1 MTAAQADFEIKY
13 KIWAIP
19 QSLHAQQF
27 YNEEVLLV
35 IWSGEVKM
43 NISQPIASH
52 IGSVE
57 FGCLSSEEI
66 KAFSVKKIVNST
78 TFDTLL
84 HPVPGGL
91 YDAALGAWGDH
102 PCATCSLNTYSC
114 PGHVGHIELPVPVYH
129 VTFLDQLLILLK
141 GKCDFC
147 GHLKLNPVE
156 ITRYACKLRL
166 IHHGM
171 LKESQQ
177 LEDVLSAA
185 SSKSRSRPNGTAVE
199 EDAEEES
206 DTDDF
211 KEKMKLFTKRAIRA
225 NRMKNQK
232 SIVLEK
238 TEAVSEERRTI
249 VKDFLA
255 AIRMTKYC
263 GQCRGISR
271 PYRKDRYSKIFR
283 KPLNSKDKAKNTQ
296 MGLKAS
302 NPLVK
307 AMERQKAERKQR
319 REDREIDE
327 GIVADIDEVSS
338 EESDLSD
345 SADGDNKVIADSVSE
360 IPSAKT
366 GVKTKSRKQNESD
379 EYVNASEVLESISEL
394 MEKEK
399 EIFDLVY
406 SPGHIPVEKS
416 PKAEMFFIKNLLVP
430 PNRYRPEARTG
441 AGEIAEAQQNGLYK
455 TILQAC
461 DQLNQI
467 RQDMEGSAS
476 ITSNRHRD
484 FGDLQNV
491 WVRLQDTVNSLVD
504 RDKNP
509 IQGAAGRAVEDGIK
523 QILEKKE
530 GLFRKNMMGKRVNF
544 AARSVISPDPNIETN
559 EIGVPPVFA
568 KKLTFPEPVT
578 NHNFYEL
585 KQAVIN
591 GVEKWPGAA
600 AVENENGQVINLRTK
615 NREERQA
622 LANQLLAPSSTNVN
636 GSRNKKV
643 HRHLSNGDIVLMNRQ
658 PTLHKPSM
666 MAHRTKV
673 LPGEKTIRMH
683 YANCNTYNADFD
695 GDEMNMHFP
704 QNEIARSEALCIADT
719 DHQYLVA
726 TSGKPLRGLIQDHI
740 SMGVWLTNRDTMFS
754 RGEYFQLLYSCLRP
768 ENNHTTTDRIVTV
781 TPAILKPRAMWSGKQ
796 IVTTVLK
803 NITPETHPG
812 LTLLGKSQT
821 SGDRW
826 GVGSEEDIVRFRD
839 GDLLT
844 GILDKA
850 QLGPSGGGFIH
861 SVYEAYGHV
870 VAGQLLSILGRL
882 LTRLL
887 NMRAFT
893 CGMDDLDLTTEGE
906 ATRQDK
912 LRQADAIGSEVAAK
926 YVTLDQSGYSEKELH
941 SRLED
946 VLRDEDKQSGLDS
959 VFNARTATLSSEVT
973 NACLP
978 AGLRKPFPKNQMQ
991 TMTTSGAKGSPVNA
1005 NLISCN
1011 LGQQV
1016 LEGRRVPVM
1025 ASGKTLPSF
1034 KAFDTRIR
1042 AGGYITDRFLTG
1054 VKPQEYF
1061 FHAMAGREGLIDTA
1075 VKTSRSGYLQRCLI
1089 KGMEGL
1095 KAQYDS
1101 SVRDADG
1108 SMVQFLYG
1116 EDGLD
1121 VTKQKHLTDFKF
1133 LAENYLSV
1141 AAQLNLRTEFD
1152 KLQDVGASD
1161 WNKAAMKSV
1170 KRTGDLGA
1178 KDPALA
1184 LYNPGA
1190 VYGSTSEAFASK
1202 SRTYCD
1208 ENPHSLIKGKKDKK
1222 NGSSGTIRRRTF
1234 QTLLDVKYMKS
1245 VVDPGEAVG
1254 IVAGQSVGEPSTQMT
1269 LNTFH
1274 LAGHSARNVTLGIP
1288 RLREIIMTASRSIS
1302 TPAMTL
1308 HLIKEL
1314 DETTGEQFA
1323 KTITKLTL
1331 SEVIDSVTVTEQI
1344 GKGIGYERAKIYDIR
1359 LDLFPSYEYMEAYGI
1374 EIHDVLRAI
1383 EFQLVPKL
1391 TKALKKELIQKG
1403 DQKLLKSD
1411 AALPQVGQSSGI
1423 IKDGPSRPEA
1433 EHEGGDDD
1441 EDSDG
1446 DDDAT
1451 NNKQKQ
1457 NRSEA
1462 VSYAAPDEGEETIAK
1477 AAQRQSTPEM
1487 EMEDEGIGHSPS
1499 ENSQNANGEESRAE
1513 SDGESKLDT
1522 EEVKDKDTEDRV
1534 QNRHPEITS
1543 FTFDHRKGSWCE
1555 FRLEYDVNIAK
1566 ILILPFL
1573 ESGLHNSVI
1582 QAIPGIKFAS
1592 FSHEPVP
1599 KSNTVENLIITQGVN
1614 LRAMHNYQ
1622 SIINPHKIFSN
1633 DIAAMLEIYGV
1644 EAARNTIIR
1653 EMDGVFKIHSI
1664 SVDMRHLNLIA
1675 DFMTRGGGF
1684 SPFSRIGMR
1693 GAVSPFMKMSYETTL
1708 QFVASAVLEG
1718 DWDTL
1723 EGPSARIV
1731 AGRVSKVG
1739 TGCFD
1744 VLMPMVEERKQ
1755 GGESTMDVD

>member
-1 MTAAQADFEIKY
+1 
-13 KIWAIP
+13 
-19 QSLHAQQF
+19 
-27 YNEEVLLV
+27 
-35 IWSGEVKM
+35 M

-57 FGCLSSEEI
+57 FGCLSADEI
-66 KAFSVKKIVNST
+66 RAFSVKKIVNPT

-91 YDAALGAWGDH
+91 YDAALGAWGDN
-102 PCATCSLNTYSC
+102 PCGTCSLNAYSC
-114 PGHVGHIELPVPVYH
+114 PGHAGHIDLPVPVYH
-129 VTFLDQLLILLK
+129 VTFLDQLLILLR

-156 ITRYACKLRL
+156 ISRFACKLQL

-177 LEDVLSAA
+177 LDDLLSAA
-185 SSKSRSRPNGTAVE
+185 SLPSSSMTNGVVADEDE
-199 EDAEEES
+199 EDES
-206 DTDDF
+206 DADDL
-211 KEKMKLFTKRAIRA
+211 KEKLKAFTKRVIRA
-225 NRMKNQK
+225 NKMKSQK
-232 SIVLEK
+232 SSAFDK
-238 TEAVSEERRTI
+238 TEAIAEARRNVI
-249 VKDFLA
+249 RNFLI
-255 AIRMTKYC
+255 AIRKPKSC
-263 GQCRGISR
+263 GQCKGVSR
-271 PYRKDRYSKIFR
+271 DYRKDRYSKLFR
-283 KPLNSKDKAKNTQ
+283 KPLNPRLRAKNTQ
-296 MGLKAS
+296 LSLKAA

-307 AMERQKAERKQR
+307 AMERQRAERKQK

-327 GIVADIDEVSS
+327 GIVADIDDVSS
-338 EESDLSD
+338 ESSDVEDNSD
-345 SADGDNKVIADSVSE
+345 TDPNDIANTVSE
-360 IPSAKT
+360 IASAK
-366 GVKTKSRKQNESD
+366 KSKKSNAKQQNAQD
-379 EYVNASEVLESISEL
+379 EYVNASEVFASISEL

-399 EIFDLVY
+399 DVFDLVY
-406 SPGHIPVEKS
+406 SPGDDRITRS
-416 PKAEMFFIKNLLVP
+416 SKAEMFFIKTLLVP
-430 PNRYRPEARTG
+430 PNKYRPEAKTG
-441 AGEIAEAQQNGLYK
+441 EGEIAEAQQNSLYK
-455 TILQAC
+455 AILQAC
-461 DQLNQI
+461 AQLNQI
-467 RQDMEGSAS
+467 RQDME
-476 ITSNRHRD
+476 TSPSVTPYRKKD
-484 FGDLQNV
+484 FGDLQNA
-491 WVRLQDTVNSLVD
+491 WVQLQESVNSLID

-509 IQGAAGRAVEDGIK
+509 IQGLAGRASEEGIK

-530 GLFRKNMMGKRVNF
+530 GIFRKNMMGKRVNF

-568 KKLTFPEPVT
+568 RKLTFPEPVT

-600 AVENENGQVINLRTK
+600 AVENENGQIINLRTK

-636 GSRNKKV
+636 GARNKKV
-643 HRHLSNGDIVLMNRQ
+643 HRHLNNGDLVLMNRQ

-740 SMGVWLTNRDTMFS
+740 SMGVWLTNRDTMFT
-754 RGEYFQLLYSCLRP
+754 RAEYYQLLYSCLRP
-768 ENNHTTTDRIVTV
+768 ENNHTMTGRILTV
-781 TPAILKPRAMWSGKQ
+781 IPAIVKPRAMWSGKQ
-796 IVTTVLK
+796 IVTTILK

-812 LTLLGKSQT
+812 LNLLGKSQT
-821 SGDRW
+821 PGDRW
-826 GVGSEEDIVRFRD
+826 GVGSEEGIVRFQD
-839 GDLLT
+839 GSLLT

-850 QLGPSGGGFIH
+850 HLGPSGGGFVH

-870 VAGQLLSILGRL
+870 VAGQLLSIFGRL

-893 CGMDDLDLTTEGE
+893 CGMDDLDLTTKGE
-906 ATRQDK
+906 ATRREK
-912 LRQADAIGSEVAAK
+912 LQQANSIGSEVAAK
-926 YVTLDQSGYSEKELH
+926 YVTLDQSGYSERELH
-941 SRLED
+941 NRLQD
-946 VLRDEDKQSGLDS
+946 VLRDEEKQKGLDS

-973 NACLP
+973 NDCLP
-978 AGLRKPFPKNQMQ
+978 DGLRKPFPKNQMQ
-991 TMTTSGAKGSPVNA
+991 TMTTSGAKGSSVNA

-1025 ASGKTLPSF
+1025 VSGKTLPSF
-1034 KAFDTRIR
+1034 KAFDTKVR

-1095 KAQYDS
+1095 KTQYDS
-1101 SVRDADG
+1101 SIRDADG

-1141 AAQLNLRTEFD
+1141 AAQLNLRAEFD
-1152 KLQDVGASD
+1152 KLQDNGASD

-1170 KRTGDLGA
+1170 KKPGETGPL
-1178 KDPALA
+1178 DPALA
-1184 LYNPGA
+1184 IYNPGA

-1202 SRTYCD
+1202 SRSYCA
-1208 ENPHSLIKGKKDKK
+1208 ENPHGLIKDKKDKK
-1222 NGSSGTIRRRTF
+1222 GGSTGTIKKRTF

-1254 IVAGQSVGEPSTQMT
+1254 IIAGQSIGEPSTQMT

-1274 LAGHSARNVTLGIP
+1274 LAGHSAKNVTLGIP
-1288 RLREIIMTASRSIS
+1288 RLREIVMTASRSIS

-1308 HLIKEL
+1308 HLIEEL

-1323 KTITKLTL
+1323 KTISKLTL
-1331 SEVIDSVTVTEQI
+1331 SEVIEDATVTEQI
-1344 GKGIGYERAKIYDIR
+1344 GKGIGYERAKIYDVR
-1359 LDLFPSYEYMEAYGI
+1359 LDLFPSQEYFETYGI
-1374 EIHDVLRAI
+1374 EIHDVLKAV
-1383 EFQLVPKL
+1383 EYQLIPKL
-1391 TKALKKELIQKG
+1391 TKALKKELVQKG
-1403 DQKLLKSD
+1403 DRKLLKPD
-1411 AALPQVGQSSGI
+1411 AAQPEVGKSSGTI
-1423 IKDGPSRPEA
+1423 EEGPSRPEA
-1433 EHEGGDDD
+1433 EREGGDDD
-1441 EDSDG
+1441 EDDDG

-1457 NRSEA
+1457 NRLEA
-1462 VSYAAPDEGEETIAK
+1462 ISYDAPDEGEETIAK
-1477 AAQRQSTPEM
+1477 AAQRQSTPES
-1487 EMEDEGIGHSPS
+1487 ELEDEGIGHSPP
-1499 ENSQNANGEESRAE
+1499 QNAESGAGSDSE
-1513 SDGESKLDT
+1513 SELGTNKA
-1522 EEVKDKDTEDRV
+1522 KARDTEDRIR
-1534 QNRHPEITS
+1534 NRYAQVTK
-1543 FTFDHRKGSWCE
+1543 FTFDHEKGSWCK

-1566 ILILPFL
+1566 VLFLPIL
-1573 ESGLHNSVI
+1573 ESSLHASVI
-1582 QAIPGIKFAS
+1582 QAIPGINGAA
-1592 FSHEPVP
+1592 FSREKVP
-1599 KSNTVENLIITQGVN
+1599 GTEITNNMILTQGVN
-1614 LRAMHNYQ
+1614 LKAMHNYQ
-1622 SIINPHKIFSN
+1622 SIINPHQIFTN
-1633 DIAAMLEIYGV
+1633 DIAAMLELYGV

-1653 EMDGVFKIHSI
+1653 EVDGVFKSHSI

-1684 SPFSRIGMR
+1684 SAFSRIGISS
-1693 GAVSPFMKMSYETTL
+1693 AVSPFMKMSYETTL
-1708 QFVASAVLEG
+1708 QFVASAVLGG

-1723 EGPSARIV
+1723 DGPSARIV
-1731 AGRVSKVG
+1731 TGRVSKVG
-1739 TGCFD
+1739 TGSFD
-1744 VLMPMVEERKQ
+1744 VLMPVID
-1755 GGESTMDVD
+1755 ESKGVLEADMDVD